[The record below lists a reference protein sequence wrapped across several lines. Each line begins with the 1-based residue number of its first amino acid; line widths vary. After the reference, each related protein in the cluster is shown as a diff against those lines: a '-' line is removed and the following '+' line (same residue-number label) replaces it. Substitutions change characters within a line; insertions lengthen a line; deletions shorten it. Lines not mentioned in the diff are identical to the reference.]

1 MVLGVTSERA
11 GRLAKKRFRT
21 RPIPF
26 VAQEHIDNLSVFID
40 GTIPV
45 QFVLATEAEDFVD
58 GPLLSHPPSM
68 RTGRGGQLGAK
79 GLHPVQHRP
88 CHHLYVPL
96 GEQPYHLRGREWQA
110 TIPPHCHQN
119 TSAGQ
124 RYSEKAELE

>member
-26 VAQEHIDNLSVFID
+26 VVQEHIDNLSVFID

-58 GPLLSHPPSM
+58 GPLLSHAPSM
-68 RTGRGGQLGAK
+68 RTERGGQLGAK
-79 GLHPVQHRP
+79 VCTQFSAVRA
-88 CHHLYVPL
+88 V
-96 GEQPYHLRGREWQA
+96 
-110 TIPPHCHQN
+110 
-119 TSAGQ
+119 TSMCRSANK
-124 RYSEKAELE
+124 RTT